1 MKGLEDFQNEYM
13 ELEKRL
19 SVERYYSFLSEN
31 IEIFSPN
38 GKYLE
43 GVHVRYVDPKIENKK
58 EYEVKD
64 TAEEIEVTKPN
75 EVLHKIMDFRNSINT
90 MRNDKYETDSF
101 DFFVN
106 GTGVYEISCSKF
118 NLGYGYISP
127 YIYTLDLSIDINKD
141 KKLHN
146 LSLPFIIVESDS
158 ELKVMVIPFANKLA
172 SYKKEYKPRLF
183 NFSSSMISEIMN
195 YITSELSTN
204 DWIFIE
210 LINKFPR
217 DRYVFR
223 NNDER
228 LLKVLQTLR
237 FDTRLLNVEIGNEY
251 HYPDMPIIRSKP
263 DNPREIQDVLTTDL
277 ISFDSSTYESY
288 INSDKKAVVIRYP
301 NLNGD
306 IYIGGVIL
314 DDDFVALNSTIYEK
328 GTNIVLENDKLV
340 EKELFEPFAENDVL
354 LNGVVRYISFNST
367 TGAYSEDEEVP
378 IEDIN
383 VDGSELKQLEKINK
397 SKVDTLKDIMKKGNK
412 MMRDLNREKNKMLYA
427 KYVNEFLRGL
437 SEAIIGAVVTG
448 GLVIFLAPYLA
459 IAGGILTFI
468 IRMTAKRMI
477 DKREYQLIKKGI
489 EKELQYF
496 EEKREQ
502 YQDNPEVTSRIDKII
517 NRYRN
522 DLETLESTKR
532 KKEREWEEEDMKK
545 NIEGDI

>member
-1 MKGLEDFQNEYM
+1 MGE
-13 ELEKRL
+13 
-19 SVERYYSFLSEN
+19 
-31 IEIFSPN
+31 
-38 GKYLE
+38 
-43 GVHVRYVDPKIENKK
+43 
-58 EYEVKD
+58 
-64 TAEEIEVTKPN
+64 
-75 EVLHKIMDFRNSINT
+75 
-90 MRNDKYETDSF
+90 
-101 DFFVN
+101 
-106 GTGVYEISCSKF
+106 
-118 NLGYGYISP
+118 
-127 YIYTLDLSIDINKD
+127 
-141 KKLHN
+141 
-146 LSLPFIIVESDS
+146 
-158 ELKVMVIPFANKLA
+158 
-172 SYKKEYKPRLF
+172 
-183 NFSSSMISEIMN
+183 
-195 YITSELSTN
+195 
-204 DWIFIE
+204 
-210 LINKFPR
+210 
-217 DRYVFR
+217 
-223 NNDER
+223 
-228 LLKVLQTLR
+228 
-237 FDTRLLNVEIGNEY
+237 
-251 HYPDMPIIRSKP
+251 
-263 DNPREIQDVLTTDL
+263 
-277 ISFDSSTYESY
+277 
-288 INSDKKAVVIRYP
+288 
-301 NLNGD
+301 
-306 IYIGGVIL
+306 VIL

-354 LNGVVRYISFNST
+354 LNGVVKYISFNST

-378 IEDIN
+378 VSDIN

-502 YQDNPEVTSRIDKII
+502 YQDNPEVVSRIDKII